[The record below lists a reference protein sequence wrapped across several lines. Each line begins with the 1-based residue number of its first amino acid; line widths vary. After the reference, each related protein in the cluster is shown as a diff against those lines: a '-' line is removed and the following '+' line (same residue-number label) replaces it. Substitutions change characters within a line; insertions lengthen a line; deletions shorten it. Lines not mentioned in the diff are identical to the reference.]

1 VQYSDDELLK
11 LVGEERKRSIG
22 FGEGDN
28 GALVAAREVA
38 LAYVK
43 GEMNDVP
50 SLPNRSRA
58 VDSTVADAIE
68 TVLPDVM
75 EVFVGGEDVATF
87 VPQGADDEDRAQE
100 ETDFVNHIIFTEN
113 EGFLTLYTAIKDAL
127 TTRTGVIHWWWEEEE
142 KSETVQ
148 SGLDPMTAEVA
159 QMGLPGMEMEE
170 GEDGTFALVTSKLH
184 GKVCIK
190 AVPSEDFTVAPD
202 TVSLRDA
209 TYCAMKSRERV
220 QELISR
226 GLDPEKCRQLKSYS
240 YPNGTVEQ
248 DRDRAGESDQQS
260 MDAGTGDLRMVEV
273 RVHYIRVASEVGG
286 KLEVWRVIT
295 DSEERELLDSE
306 MVGQIPFAA
315 GTPYIV
321 PHRFYGESVADKLI
335 EVQKIKT
342 VLLRMLLDSGYFAL
356 NQRNAVNMNEATE
369 FTVSDL
375 LRNEPGVPI
384 RTKGPNAIMPVSA
397 GALSFDIFGAM
408 EHVSA
413 MAEGRSGIVRNAQGL
428 NPDTLHDTAK
438 GAMALIQAAQKRVR
452 MIARV
457 FAETLV
463 KDLVVGIHWMLREYS
478 SEKHAPYSAK
488 MRNQWKSDIAP
499 FQWPERHALTV
510 HVGVGSAGRDHDL
523 MIANRR
529 LELMQLAIQMQGGL
543 DGPIMD
549 GKNLHEALEEW
560 ERAAGSKKAG
570 SLWQDPKDPANAP
583 TEPKPD
589 PAQLQAQAEMQMAQ
603 AKLQGEM
610 QLAQAKAEADTQLAM
625 QKHQMDAEAAQR
637 KAEQDHEAR
646 IAEIQATSELKRYE
660 VEQTLQLKRE
670 TTDAE
675 LQMKRELLTAELE
688 MKRETAYLNAEVAR
702 ETGMYKVQ
710 ASSGVSDVQPG
721 GDPG

>member
-1 VQYSDDELLK
+1 VRYSDEDLLK
-11 LVGEERKRSIG
+11 LVSEERKRSIG

-28 GALVAAREVA
+28 GELIDAREKA
-38 LAYVK
+38 LAYAK
-43 GEMNDVP
+43 GDMADVP

-58 VDSTVADAIE
+58 VDTTVADAIE

-87 VPQGADDEDRAQE
+87 VPQGAEDEDKAQE

-127 TTRTGVIHWWWEEEE
+127 LTRTGIIHWWWDEEE
-142 KSETVQ
+142 KAETVA
-148 SGLDPMTAEVA
+148 SGLDPMMAQVA
-159 QMGLPGMEMEE
+159 QMAQPGAEMQES
-170 GEDGTFALVTSKLH
+170 EDGTFALVTAKLH

-209 TYCAMKSRERV
+209 TYCAMRARERV
-220 QELISR
+220 QELIAR
-226 GLDPEKCRQLKSYS
+226 GIKPELARELKSYT
-240 YPNGTVEQ
+240 YPNGTIEQ
-248 DRDRAGESDQQS
+248 DRDHAGESDRQS
-260 MDAGTGDLRMVEV
+260 MDGGTGDLRSVEV
-273 RVHYIRVASEVGG
+273 RAHYIRLQSEEGG

-295 DSEERELLDSE
+295 DSEERVLLEKE

-315 GTPYIV
+315 GAPYIV

-342 VLLRMLLDSGYFAL
+342 ALLRMLLDSGYFAL

-384 RTKGPNAIMPVSA
+384 RTKGPTAITPISA
-397 GALSFDIFGAM
+397 GALNFDVFAAM
-408 EHVSA
+408 EHVA
-413 MAEGRSGIVRNAQGL
+413 TMAESRSGIVRNAQGL

-438 GAMALIQAAQKRVR
+438 GAMALVQAAQKRIR

-463 KDLVVGIHWMLREYS
+463 KDLVIGVHWMLREYS
-478 SEKHAPYSAK
+478 SEQHAPYSAK

-523 MIANRR
+523 MIANQR
-529 LELMQLAIQMQGGL
+529 LELMQSAIALQGGL
-543 DGPIMD
+543 EGPILD
-549 GKNLHEALEEW
+549 AKNLHEALEEW
-560 ERAAGSKKAG
+560 ERAAGSKKAS
-570 SLWQDPKDPANAP
+570 SLWQDPKDPEATKP
-583 TEPKPD
+583 EPKSD
-589 PAQLQAQAEMQMAQ
+589 PEVEKAKAELQLKQQTAQAEQQLQQAKHQAQLQADGQKAQNDHSLAMARLEAEMT
-603 AKLQGEM
+603 M
-610 QLAQAKAEADTQLAM
+610 QREKVGAEL
-625 QKHQMDAEAAQR
+625 
-637 KAEQDHEAR
+637 
-646 IAEIQATSELKRYE
+646 ELKR
-660 VEQTLQLKRE
+660 QTTE
-670 TTDAE
+670 AE
-675 LQMKRELLTAELE
+675 LAMKRELLQAELQ
-688 MKRETAYLNAEVAR
+688 MKRETAYLNADVAR
-702 ETGMYKVQ
+702 ETGMAKAQ